1 MELTALL
8 SVVLV
13 AAFLTVLLRQYRPE
27 LAIAVGVVTGI
38 LVLLR
43 VLRVLE
49 PTLSSLRTML
59 EGAALP
65 TAYTAILFKALGICL
80 LTQLA
85 ADTCRDAGE
94 TALAA
99 KAEFVGKIL
108 LLILSMPLLEEI
120 ITVALSLIQG

>member
-8 SVVLV
+8 IVVLV

-27 LAIAVGVVTGI
+27 MAIAVGVIAGI

-43 VLRVLE
+43 VLRVLT
-49 PTLSSLRTML
+49 PTLSSLQRML

-65 TAYTAILFKALGICL
+65 TAYTAVLFKALGICL
-80 LTQLA
+80 LTQLS

-99 KAEFVGKIL
+99 KAEFIGKIL
-108 LLILSMPLLEEI
+108 LLVLSVPLFEEI
-120 ITVALSLIQG
+120 ITVALSLIQR